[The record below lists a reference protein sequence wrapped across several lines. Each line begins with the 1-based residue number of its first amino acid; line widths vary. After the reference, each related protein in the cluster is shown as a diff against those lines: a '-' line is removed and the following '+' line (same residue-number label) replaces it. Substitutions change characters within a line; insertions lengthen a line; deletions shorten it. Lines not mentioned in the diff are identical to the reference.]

1 MNIACEYSQSNWS
14 QEYISACS
22 SNLSSLSSSTTPK
35 NTFLIVRRPR
45 LQQSQKQSIKQITK
59 TEQSQSTST
68 STSILFKNTR
78 GAAPSKKSTAT
89 SNPPTKN
96 LRDIYPD
103 GSYCAF
109 IALDTCG
116 NKTLKNLNAVKDAK
130 RLKQHLCLER
140 KFTSLGELYN
150 SKATN
155 QNIRKLFG
163 HIKTMLK
170 NKANARFILFLACH
184 TILLREPDNEAWSK
198 FNRSLNPNTAAIEY
212 VLTFHLLFRHVICR
226 HLFNLLFITIE

>member
-35 NTFLIVRRPR
+35 NTFSIVRRPR

-68 STSILFKNTR
+68 STSFKLTR

-89 SNPPTKN
+89 SNPPMKN

-130 RLKQHLCLER
+130 RLKHHLCLER

-184 TILLREPDNEAWSK
+184 TILLREPDNEAWSRFK
-198 FNRSLNPNTAAIEY
+198 SVP
-212 VLTFHLLFRHVICR
+212 
-226 HLFNLLFITIE
+226 

>member
-35 NTFLIVRRPR
+35 HTFSIVRRPR

-68 STSILFKNTR
+68 STSFKLTR

-89 SNPPTKN
+89 SNPPMKN

-130 RLKQHLCLER
+130 RLKHHLCLER

-184 TILLREPDNEAWSK
+184 TILLREPDNEAWSRFK
-198 FNRSLNPNTAAIEY
+198 SVP
-212 VLTFHLLFRHVICR
+212 
-226 HLFNLLFITIE
+226 

>member
-1 MNIACEYSQSNWS
+1 M
-14 QEYISACS
+14 
-22 SNLSSLSSSTTPK
+22 
-35 NTFLIVRRPR
+35 
-45 LQQSQKQSIKQITK
+45 
-59 TEQSQSTST
+59 
-68 STSILFKNTR
+68 
-78 GAAPSKKSTAT
+78 
-89 SNPPTKN
+89 KN

-198 FNRSLNPNTAAIEY
+198 FKSVP
-212 VLTFHLLFRHVICR
+212 
-226 HLFNLLFITIE
+226 

>member
-35 NTFLIVRRPR
+35 NTKFSIVRRPR

-59 TEQSQSTST
+59 TEQSQSTS
-68 STSILFKNTR
+68 ILFKNTR

-89 SNPPTKN
+89 SNPPMKN

-198 FNRSLNPNTAAIEY
+198 FKSVP
-212 VLTFHLLFRHVICR
+212 
-226 HLFNLLFITIE
+226 

>member
-35 NTFLIVRRPR
+35 HTFSIVRRPR

-68 STSILFKNTR
+68 STSTSFKLTR

-89 SNPPTKN
+89 SNPPMKN

-184 TILLREPDNEAWSK
+184 TILLREPDNEAWSRFK
-198 FNRSLNPNTAAIEY
+198 SVP
-212 VLTFHLLFRHVICR
+212 
-226 HLFNLLFITIE
+226 

>member
-35 NTFLIVRRPR
+35 HTFSIVRRPR

-59 TEQSQSTST
+59 TEQSQSTS
-68 STSILFKNTR
+68 ILFKNTR

-89 SNPPTKN
+89 SNPPMKN

-198 FNRSLNPNTAAIEY
+198 FKSVP
-212 VLTFHLLFRHVICR
+212 
-226 HLFNLLFITIE
+226 

>member
-35 NTFLIVRRPR
+35 NTLFSIVRRPR

-59 TEQSQSTST
+59 TEQSQSTS
-68 STSILFKNTR
+68 ILFKNTR

-89 SNPPTKN
+89 SNPPMKN

-198 FNRSLNPNTAAIEY
+198 FKSVP
-212 VLTFHLLFRHVICR
+212 
-226 HLFNLLFITIE
+226 